1 MAKWTQISLEVK
13 HNVFFGKDWGNQ
25 MAGRKTAWDCE
36 FNCMFVSICVC
47 LSVFWLSRSAK
58 EAEDKIKKALDKG
71 EVLPTE
77 ARFDS
82 NCITPGRNALKL
94 TPHV

>member
-1 MAKWTQISLEVK
+1 M
-13 HNVFFGKDWGNQ
+13 
-25 MAGRKTAWDCE
+25 
-36 FNCMFVSICVC
+36 CVC
-47 LSVFWLSRSAK
+47 VSVWVGVCVSRSAK

-82 NCITPGRNALKL
+82 NCITPGMNALKL
-94 TPHV
+94 YTK

>member
-1 MAKWTQISLEVK
+1 M
-13 HNVFFGKDWGNQ
+13 
-25 MAGRKTAWDCE
+25 
-36 FNCMFVSICVC
+36 CV
-47 LSVFWLSRSAK
+47 SVFVCVLVGVCVSRSAK

-82 NCITPGRNALKL
+82 NCITPGRDA
-94 TPHV
+94 T

>member
-1 MAKWTQISLEVK
+1 MKKKATSLNDKFALLELEKQGYGEK
-13 HNVFFGKDWGNQ
+13 HKAEPEFDLLPCVF
-25 MAGRKTAWDCE
+25 A
-36 FNCMFVSICVC
+36 VCV
-47 LSVFWLSRSAK
+47 SRSAK

-82 NCITPGRNALKL
+82 NCITPGRGTCDLYENNI
-94 TPHV
+94 TPKP

>member
-1 MAKWTQISLEVK
+1 MYKCKCSYWFSFGSDDRRNGQSGILLFFKKKKKTLFV
-13 HNVFFGKDWGNQ
+13 VF
-25 MAGRKTAWDCE
+25 
-36 FNCMFVSICVC
+36 V
-47 LSVFWLSRSAK
+47 SRSAK

-82 NCITPGRNALKL
+82 NCITPGMFDLKFCTL
-94 TPHV
+94 WTC